1 MPQCSAGR
9 PLPTAPHS
17 ENKEFREACKA
28 RNPIKDETKAA
39 VPGEGEEELSQARH
53 KVSGGGQATQA
64 LRIMQFILTYGADM
78 ATRRFRS
85 CTAPS
90 GCLWT
95 AGLR

>member
-1 MPQCSAGR
+1 MP
-9 PLPTAPHS
+9 S
-17 ENKEFREACKA
+17 E
-28 RNPIKDETKAA
+28 D
-39 VPGEGEEELSQARH
+39 GEELSQARH

-64 LRIMQFILTYGADM
+64 MRIIQFILTYGADM

-85 CTAPS
+85 RTAPS